1 MNDDE
6 TRPVT
11 EPTEPNGS
19 PAPDAAPVPATEP
32 DAAPVPPPAPG
43 RGRRVVLTVL
53 PVVLVLGAV
62 GGAAAYT
69 KNTVD
74 TADRTVTTTVWD
86 EDRAPAGKDPAGEPS
101 RGRHDSELTKL
112 LLPVPEGY
120 RLGPDIGELGN
131 DSETSGAKATAA
143 MKEMGRGL
151 AGKDRRALNKSV
163 EKLRVRGIAQRS
175 YVSDAHDLV
184 VNVQIVK
191 MQDKRAVRETYL
203 TRKKLLDGI
212 DAFRKGPS
220 VDGHKKVSCYRLPK
234 GDKETLDGVIC
245 IAYDGETSV
254 AVNAS
259 GSKPFSP
266 SDVGDLVKD
275 QLDHIVSPGEYI

>member
-1 MNDDE
+1 M
-6 TRPVT
+6 
-11 EPTEPNGS
+11 S
-19 PAPDAAPVPATEP
+19 
-32 DAAPVPPPAPG
+32 PPAPG
-43 RGRRVVLTVL
+43 RGRRVVLTAL
-53 PVVLVLGAV
+53 PVILVLGAV
-62 GGAAAYT
+62 GGTAAYT

-86 EDRAPAGKDPAGEPS
+86 EDHAPAGKDPAGEPS

-175 YVSDAHDLV
+175 YASDAHDLV

-191 MQDKRAVRETYL
+191 MRDKRAVRETYL

-234 GDKETLDGVIC
+234 GDKDTLDGVIC
-245 IAYDGETSV
+245 VAYDGETSV

-259 GSKPFSP
+259 GTKPFNP